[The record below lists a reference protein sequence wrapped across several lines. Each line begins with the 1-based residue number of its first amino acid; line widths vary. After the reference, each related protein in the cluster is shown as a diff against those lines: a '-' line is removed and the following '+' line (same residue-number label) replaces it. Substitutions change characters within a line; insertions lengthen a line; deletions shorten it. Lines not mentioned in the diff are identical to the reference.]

1 MAKLPQHA
9 RYMFRHAAKAVE
21 ILATYDGGIIQRL
34 TFAGEELLNIHP
46 DALPDELKEQFK
58 AIVDYLTE
66 HKADPNSRLPFN
78 TDLHITMKRRRPKTA
93 TKIATQIFSFY
104 VQYNSITG

>member
-1 MAKLPQHA
+1 MAKLPKGA
-9 RYMFRHAAKAVE
+9 RHNFRYAAKAVE
-21 ILATYDGGIIQRL
+21 ILATYEGGIIERL

-46 DALPDELKEQFK
+46 EALPDELKEQFEV
-58 AIVDYLTE
+58 IVGYLTE

-78 TDLHITMKRRRPKTA
+78 TDLRVTMRRRRPKTA

-104 VQYNSITG
+104 VQYNAITG